1 MGEHSIPWQ
10 HHTTPR
16 QYYEI
21 IEGYPYSG
29 EEDMEISDEDD
40 LPPLENLA
48 PLSYNAKL
56 RLSYPEPNSGS
67 LLLPLQQIQKV
78 GIPINKTKI
87 KKTKIQ
93 PKTTSI

>member
-1 MGEHSIPWQ
+1 MENIQFHWQ

-29 EEDMEISDEDD
+29 EEDMEISDDEDD

-48 PLSYNAKL
+48 PPVLQHGAFVLPALITDPPYYRYNKYKKL
-56 RLSYPEPNSGS
+56 VYL
-67 LLLPLQQIQKV
+67 
-78 GIPINKTKI
+78 
-87 KKTKIQ
+87 
-93 PKTTSI
+93 